1 MLNLWTFDGAP
12 RDEELVTVLHEDERV
27 RIERIVSTG
36 QCSPAGFWYDQQE
49 DEFVALLAGR
59 AVLRFADGT
68 QTLAA
73 GDTCL
78 IPAGCRHRVEET
90 STDPACVWL
99 CVFTKK
105 EVGGWT
111 AGR

>member
-12 RDEELVTVLHEDERV
+12 RDEELVT
-27 RIERIVSTG
+27 
-36 QCSPAGFWYDQQE
+36 
-49 DEFVALLAGR
+49 
-59 AVLRFADGT
+59 VLRFADGT